1 MAVVIGFLLR
11 RLIATVLVLI
21 GVSILV
27 FLIMQLVP
35 GDPVRTML
43 GQAATA
49 QRVAEVRH
57 QLGLDRSLV
66 VQYLDYVGGVLHG
79 DLGQSLTLSQPV
91 SSILFPKLGN
101 TMILTAGSLVIC
113 LAIGIPLGILAGT
126 RQYSVLDR
134 GSMFVALAG
143 ASVPVYWAG
152 LVIINVF
159 ALQLGWFPTSGMH
172 DTRDPGGFGDV
183 LTHLVLPAVAA
194 AVVPTAVVA
203 RMARGSMVEAL
214 HGEHVRM
221 LRASGVPERLV
232 IWKHTL
238 RNVLPPVVN
247 IVGLQIGYLLGGVI
261 FVEVVFNWPGLGGQL
276 YTSITSGDMPMIQA
290 GVLFIALV
298 FVVVN
303 LVTDIAVALLDPRTR
318 KAA

>member
-1 MAVVIGFLLR
+1 MIGFLVR
-11 RLIATVLVLI
+11 RLATTVLVLI
-21 GVSILV
+21 GVSVLV

-43 GQAATA
+43 GMSATGE
-49 QRVAEVRH
+49 RVAEVRH
-57 QLGLDRSLV
+57 QLGLDRPLA
-66 VQYLDYVGGVLHG
+66 VQYLHYMSGVLHG
-79 DLGQSLTLSQPV
+79 NLGQSLTLSQPV
-91 SSILFPKLGN
+91 SNILFPKLAN
-101 TMILTAGSLVIC
+101 TMILAAGSLLIC
-113 LAIGIPLGILAGT
+113 LVVGIPLGVLAGT
-126 RQYSVLDR
+126 RQYSVVDR
-134 GSMFVALAG
+134 GSMFATLAG

-172 DTRDPGGFGDV
+172 DTRNPGGIGDI
-183 LTHLVLPAVAA
+183 LFHLVLPAVAA
-194 AVVPTAVVA
+194 SVVPTAVIA
-203 RMARGSMVEAL
+203 RMARGAVVEAL
-214 HGEHVRM
+214 HAEHVRM

-232 IWKHTL
+232 IWRHTL
-238 RNVLPPVVN
+238 RNILPPVVN

-276 YTSITSGDMPMIQA
+276 YTSITAGDMPMIQA

-303 LVTDIAVALLDPRTR
+303 LITDIAVALLDPRTR

>member
-1 MAVVIGFLLR
+1 
-11 RLIATVLVLI
+11 
-21 GVSILV
+21 
-27 FLIMQLVP
+27 VP
-35 GDPVRTML
+35 R
-43 GQAATA
+43 
-49 QRVAEVRH
+49 
-57 QLGLDRSLV
+57 
-66 VQYLDYVGGVLHG
+66 G

-101 TMILTAGSLVIC
+101 TMILAGGSMLIC
-113 LAIGIPLGILAGT
+113 LAIGVPLGMVAAR
-126 RQYSVLDR
+126 RQYSVVDR
-134 GSMFVALAG
+134 GSMFVALGG

-152 LVIINVF
+152 LVIINIF
-159 ALQLGWFPTSGMH
+159 ALKLGWFPTSGMH
-172 DTRDPGGFGDV
+172 DTRNPGGFDDV
-183 LTHLVLPAVAA
+183 LVHLVLPSVAA

-214 HGEHVRM
+214 HADHVQM

-238 RNVLPPVVN
+238 RNILPPVVN
-247 IVGLQIGYLLGGVI
+247 IVGLQAGYLLGGVI

-303 LVTDIAVALLDPRTR
+303 LVTDVAVALLDPRTR

>member
-1 MAVVIGFLLR
+1 VIGFLVR
-11 RLIATVLVLI
+11 RLLTTVLVLI

-49 QRVAEVRH
+49 ERVTEVRH
-57 QLGLDRSLV
+57 QLGLDRPLI
-66 VQYLDYVGGVLHG
+66 VQYLDWVLGVLHG

-101 TMILTAGSLVIC
+101 TMILAGGSLLIC
-113 LAIGIPLGILAGT
+113 LVIGVPLGMVAAR
-126 RQYSVLDR
+126 RQYYVVDR
-134 GSMFVALAG
+134 GSMFVALGG

-152 LVIINVF
+152 LVIINIF
-159 ALQLGWFPTSGMH
+159 ALKLGWFPTSGMH
-172 DTRDPGGFGDV
+172 DTRNPGGFDDV
-183 LTHLVLPAVAA
+183 LVHLVLPSVAA

-214 HGEHVRM
+214 HADHVQM

-238 RNVLPPVVN
+238 RNILPPVVN
-247 IVGLQIGYLLGGVI
+247 IVGLQAGYLLGGVI

>member
-1 MAVVIGFLLR
+1 MVGFLVR
-11 RLIATVLVLI
+11 RLLSTVLVLI

-35 GDPVRTML
+35 GDPVRSML

-49 QRVAEVRH
+49 ERVTEVRH
-57 QLGLDRSLV
+57 QLGLDRPLI
-66 VQYLDYVGGVLHG
+66 VQYLDWILGVLHG

-101 TMILTAGSLVIC
+101 TMILAGGSLLIC
-113 LAIGIPLGILAGT
+113 LVIGVPLGMVAAR
-126 RQYSVLDR
+126 RQYSVVDR
-134 GSMFVALAG
+134 GSMFVALGG

-152 LVIINVF
+152 LVIINIF
-159 ALQLGWFPTSGMH
+159 ALKLGWFPTSGMY
-172 DTRDPGGFGDV
+172 DTRNPGGFEDV
-183 LTHLVLPAVAA
+183 LVHLVLPSVAA

-214 HGEHVRM
+214 HADHVQM

-238 RNVLPPVVN
+238 RNILPPVVN
-247 IVGLQIGYLLGGVI
+247 IVGLQAGYLLGGVI

-276 YTSITSGDMPMIQA
+276 YTSITAGDMPMIQA

-303 LVTDIAVALLDPRTR
+303 LVTDVAVALLDPRTR
-318 KAA
+318 KEA

>member
-1 MAVVIGFLLR
+1 MAGFLVR
-11 RLIATVLVLI
+11 RLGSTLLVLI
-21 GVSILV
+21 GVSVLV

-43 GQAATA
+43 GMSATA
-49 QRVAEVRH
+49 ERVAEVRH
-57 QLGLDRSLV
+57 SLGLDRSLP
-66 VQYLDYVGGVLHG
+66 VQYLHWVSGVLRG

-91 SSILFPKLGN
+91 SAILFPKLMN
-101 TMILTAGSLVIC
+101 TVILAGGSLLLCV
-113 LAIGIPLGILAGT
+113 LIGVPLGILAGT

-134 GSMFVALAG
+134 GSMFVTLTG
-143 ASVPVYWAG
+143 ASVPVYWAA
-152 LVIINVF
+152 LVIVNIF
-159 ALQLGWFPTSGMH
+159 ALQLGWFPTSGMY
-172 DTRDPGGFGDV
+172 DTRDPGGFTDV
-183 LTHLVLPAVAA
+183 LHHLVLPAAAA
-194 AVVPTAVVA
+194 AVVPTAVIA
-203 RMARGSMVEAL
+203 RMARGSMIEAL
-214 HGEHVRM
+214 QADHVRM

-238 RNVLPPVVN
+238 RNILPPVAN
-247 IVGLQIGYLLGGVI
+247 ILGLQIGYLLGGVI

-276 YTSITSGDMPMIQA
+276 YTSITAGDMPMIQA

-303 LVTDIAVALLDPRTR
+303 LVTDIGVALLDPRTR

>member
-1 MAVVIGFLLR
+1 MIGFLLR
-11 RLIATVLVLI
+11 RAVTTVLVLV
-21 GVSILV
+21 GVSVLV

-43 GQAATA
+43 GTSATGE
-49 QRVAEVRH
+49 RVAEVRH
-57 QLGLDRSLV
+57 QLGLDRPLV
-66 VQYLDYVGGVLHG
+66 VQYSDYMAGMLHG
-79 DLGQSLTLSQPV
+79 DLGRSLTLSQPV
-91 SSILFPKLGN
+91 SAVLFPKLAN
-101 TMILTAGSLVIC
+101 TMILAAGSLLIC
-113 LAIGIPLGILAGT
+113 LAIGIPLGTLAGT
-126 RQYSVLDR
+126 RQYSVADR

-143 ASVPVYWAG
+143 ASIPVYWAA
-152 LVIINVF
+152 LVIIDVF
-159 ALQLGWFPTSGMH
+159 ALQLGWLPTSGMH
-172 DTRDPGGFGDV
+172 DTRDPGGLVDV
-183 LTHLVLPAVAA
+183 LHHLVLPAVAA

-203 RMARGSMVEAL
+203 RMVRGSMVEAL
-214 HGEHVRM
+214 HADHVRM

-232 IWKHTL
+232 IWRHAL
-238 RNVLPPVVN
+238 RNILPPVVN

-303 LVTDIAVALLDPRTR
+303 LITDIAVALLDPRTR